1 MYKTH
6 VARNLFE
13 VFLSCYTSVDAAQR
27 AKMDKLL
34 FVWQKYGRFD
44 RNLLG
49 QIEYE
54 VNAKRASLSKA
65 GGQGRGAQAQRGQ
78 PQQLQNQQQQLLN
91 PEMLSK
97 LGNLLPQLLESQ
109 KKANA
114 AKAAGSGR
122 ARPPQPQPQPQVKV
136 KQERNPPAAAAAAMD
151 YRNAP
156 DPTTSLLSSEDEE
169 EEKPRARA
177 PQPARNG
184 GASARKRK
192 REEEKPAEVGFSASF
207 LGGRMANSRHEFV
220 IDALYFD
227 QTHQCMQTGKR
238 FRDKEGL
245 QRHLDVL
252 FFRKKLERESELSRK
267 WYVPDSI
274 WAASAQQEDPEKEGK
289 AENMEEDREAAK
301 VEEEASISVV
311 ADPSVKACAISGE
324 KFHTFYNDG
333 DDQWHFRDALRL
345 KSPYQ
350 GVAAGSYV
358 LRSSLP
364 PEIRER
370 ELS

>member
-1 MYKTH
+1 MDAPLWCGKST
-6 VARNLFE
+6 AG
-13 VFLSCYTSVDAAQR
+13 STATSGPDRVR
-27 AKMDKLL
+27 GERERRRCPRRG
-34 FVWQKYGRFD
+34 GRSA
-44 RNLLG
+44 L
-49 QIEYE
+49 
-54 VNAKRASLSKA
+54 
-65 GGQGRGAQAQRGQ
+65 AQRGQ

-207 LGGRMANSRHEFV
+207 LGGRMAN
-220 IDALYFD
+220 
-227 QTHQCMQTGKR
+227 
-238 FRDKEGL
+238 
-245 QRHLDVL
+245 
-252 FFRKKLERESELSRK
+252 
-267 WYVPDSI
+267 
-274 WAASAQQEDPEKEGK
+274 
-289 AENMEEDREAAK
+289 
-301 VEEEASISVV
+301 
-311 ADPSVKACAISGE
+311 
-324 KFHTFYNDG
+324 
-333 DDQWHFRDALRL
+333 
-345 KSPYQ
+345 
-350 GVAAGSYV
+350 
-358 LRSSLP
+358 
-364 PEIRER
+364 
-370 ELS
+370 

>member
-1 MYKTH
+1 
-6 VARNLFE
+6 
-13 VFLSCYTSVDAAQR
+13 
-27 AKMDKLL
+27 
-34 FVWQKYGRFD
+34 
-44 RNLLG
+44 
-49 QIEYE
+49 
-54 VNAKRASLSKA
+54 
-65 GGQGRGAQAQRGQ
+65 
-78 PQQLQNQQQQLLN
+78 
-91 PEMLSK
+91 
-97 LGNLLPQLLESQ
+97 
-109 KKANA
+109 
-114 AKAAGSGR
+114 
-122 ARPPQPQPQPQVKV
+122 
-136 KQERNPPAAAAAAMD
+136 
-151 YRNAP
+151 
-156 DPTTSLLSSEDEE
+156 
-169 EEKPRARA
+169 
-177 PQPARNG
+177 
-184 GASARKRK
+184 
-192 REEEKPAEVGFSASF
+192 
-207 LGGRMANSRHEFV
+207 MANSRHEFV